1 LAAYVTNLSS
11 YSLTNTQSFT
21 PIWQAT
27 EKIAVRM
34 HLERSTRSF
43 RGPVVV
49 PAFPLRGDT
58 YYAGLLAVDW
68 SPLRFL
74 TLSASAQRT
83 HRSSNVFENEF
94 NDTIGGISAS
104 VKF

>member
-1 LAAYVTNLSS
+1 
-11 YSLTNTQSFT
+11 
-21 PIWQAT
+21 
-27 EKIAVRM
+27 M
-34 HLERSTRSF
+34 HLEHSTISY

-49 PAFPLRGDT
+49 PASPLRGDT
-58 YYAGLLAVDW
+58 YLAGLLAVDW
-68 SPLRFL
+68 SPLRYL

-83 HRSSNVFENEF
+83 HRTSNIFADEF